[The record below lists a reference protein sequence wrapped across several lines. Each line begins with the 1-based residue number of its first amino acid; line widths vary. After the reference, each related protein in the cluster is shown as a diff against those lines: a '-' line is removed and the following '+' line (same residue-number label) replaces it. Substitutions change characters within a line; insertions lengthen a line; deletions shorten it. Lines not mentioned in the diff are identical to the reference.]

1 MKTTKPVYDMIA
13 NDYDKVFVD
22 NLSRAE
28 DKALVKILKP
38 LVKEALVNDGTI
50 LDVGCGTGWLLDHIH
65 IPASNY
71 VGFDVSPEMVKR
83 SKSKHKHCEF
93 YEADMKVKW
102 KTKSAD
108 LICSLWTVANYDTP
122 KRQIRLTAQTLKPE
136 GKAVF
141 VVHTKGFFRE
151 KRRSEG
157 KALPLD
163 CYQQDGWRMWTPK
176 EIREE
181 AKAQGLRVQ
190 VIPFRHYDNLPQWLP
205 TFVHSLWLKR
215 KLVLPTEAVFLIAI
229 FTK

>member
-1 MKTTKPVYDMIA
+1 MQTTKPIYDIIA
-13 NDYDKVFVD
+13 NEYDSVFVD

-38 LVKEALVNDGTI
+38 LVKQVLVNDGTI
-50 LDVGCGTGWLLDHIH
+50 LDVGSGTGWLLDHIR

-71 VGFDVSPEMVKR
+71 AGFDVSSEMVKR
-83 SKSKHKHCEF
+83 SKSKHKHHKF

-102 KTKSAD
+102 QTKSAD
-108 LICSLWTVANYDTP
+108 LICSLWTTANYDTP
-122 KRQIRLTAQTLKPE
+122 KRQIRFTAQTLKPQ

-163 CYQQDGWRMWTPK
+163 CYKQDGWRMWTAK

-190 VIPFRHYDNLPQWLP
+190 VIPFRHYDNLPEWLP
-205 TFVHSLWLKR
+205 TFVHTLWLKR
-215 KLVLPTEAVFLIAI
+215 KYVLASESVFLIAI
-229 FTK
+229 FSK